1 MKKNINV
8 RIFAFLFCAA
18 VSLCGAIFAE
28 TADMNSS
35 GVERY
40 AIYIGS
46 NSGGKNNARLL
57 YAGTDAMSFQK
68 TMSEIGGVPESNSI
82 LLLDPTKDKVDD
94 ALSAVSN
101 AIVQGKSVSRRTEFI
116 FYYSG
121 HSDENALL
129 LGKSSYEYSQL
140 KESISNVPSD
150 VHVVILDSCYSGNFI
165 RTKGGQRKKPFLVD
179 DSTVVKGYAYLSS
192 SSALESSQ
200 ESDEIGS
207 SFFTNAMLTGLR
219 GAADTSGDNKVSL
232 NELYSYAFND
242 TLARTES
249 SSAGPQH
256 PNYNITLVG
265 SGDLILSDISASE
278 SALMIPEEMTGKIII
293 RDSFGKLISEINKM
307 EKNPVYFALSAGT
320 YTAVLITET
329 DTMQGNFILKKN
341 QLLKLD
347 RSYFNSVVART
358 EHRLRGDET
367 VNEAENFAENE
378 ENDRSL
384 EPSGLSETPVPL
396 EIKPFHFMFAGEN
409 GSNVQSIISIGLIRA
424 NDCIVNGAQVSLFS
438 GNISSVLNGIQASGI
453 GLDAGVINGVQAA
466 GIYTSADIVNGAQVS
481 GIFNSSGTVNGIQGT
496 GIYNSADLLFG
507 VQGSGIFNTV
517 KDGYGIQATGIFNS
531 ARTMNGIQAAGLFN
545 ISGTIRG
552 VQAGS
557 IVNVAKKVTGVQV
570 GLINVADENNGIAL
584 GLINIIRNGVHD
596 AGIMVDTNGN
606 IFTQIQSGTNHLFTT
621 ALYGSSP
628 RYFFSSGG
636 NDYYHFF
643 ALGLGT
649 RFNCRKVSFDIEAL
663 FYNTLC
669 KDVVDIGDEIH
680 DIINKYENDGKSF
693 SDDASKEDKD
703 RVEDLAEQFHKYTY
717 PSLRFSVSYNLL
729 SHFSL
734 FATAGVDIRIEDWN
748 DEAFDYG
755 KRNMYIDFTAGSK
768 DITLYPSFGFG
779 IKIR

>member
-1 MKKNINV
+1 M
-8 RIFAFLFCAA
+8 
-18 VSLCGAIFAE
+18 
-28 TADMNSS
+28 
-35 GVERY
+35 
-40 AIYIGS
+40 
-46 NSGGKNNARLL
+46 
-57 YAGTDAMSFQK
+57 
-68 TMSEIGGVPESNSI
+68 
-82 LLLDPTKDKVDD
+82 
-94 ALSAVSN
+94 
-101 AIVQGKSVSRRTEFI
+101 
-116 FYYSG
+116 
-121 HSDENALL
+121 
-129 LGKSSYEYSQL
+129 
-140 KESISNVPSD
+140 
-150 VHVVILDSCYSGNFI
+150 
-165 RTKGGQRKKPFLVD
+165 
-179 DSTVVKGYAYLSS
+179 VKGHAYLSS

-293 RDSFGKLISEINKM
+293 RDSFGKLISEINKT

-329 DTMQGNFILKKN
+329 DTLQGTFLLKKN

-347 RSYFNSVVART
+347 RSYFNSVIART
-358 EHRLRGDET
+358 ENRLRGDET
-367 VNEAENFAENE
+367 VNEAENSAESE
-378 ENDRSL
+378 GNDSAV
-384 EPSGLSETPVPL
+384 EPAGYSGTDTAL
-396 EIKPFHFMFAGEN
+396 EIRPFHFAFAGN
-409 GSNVQSIISIGLIRA
+409 NSSRTQSVISIGIIRA
-424 NDCIVNGAQVSLFS
+424 SDFIVNGAQASLFS
-438 GNISSVLNGIQASGI
+438 GNVTGTMNGAQASLIGVDAGVVNGIQGAGIYASSQVLNGVQASGI
-453 GLDAGVINGVQAA
+453 
-466 GIYTSADIVNGAQVS
+466 
-481 GIFNSSGTVNGIQGT
+481 FNRSGTVNGVQGT
-496 GIYNSADLLFG
+496 GIFNQANSLMG

-517 KDGYGIQATGIFNS
+517 QDGSGIQAAGLFNC

-570 GLINVADENNGIAL
+570 GLINVAEENNGIAL

-621 ALYGSSP
+621 AVYGSSP
-628 RYFFSSGG
+628 RYFFSSSGD
-636 NDYYHFF
+636 DYYHFF

-649 RFNCRKVSFDIEAL
+649 RFNCHKFSFDIEAL

-680 DIINKYENDGKSF
+680 DIINKYEDDGKSF

-703 RVEDLAEQFHKYTY
+703 MVENLAEQFHKYTY

-755 KRNMYIDFTAGSK
+755 KRNMYIDFTAGTK
-768 DITLYPSFGFG
+768 DVTLYPSFGFG
-779 IKIR
+779 VKIR